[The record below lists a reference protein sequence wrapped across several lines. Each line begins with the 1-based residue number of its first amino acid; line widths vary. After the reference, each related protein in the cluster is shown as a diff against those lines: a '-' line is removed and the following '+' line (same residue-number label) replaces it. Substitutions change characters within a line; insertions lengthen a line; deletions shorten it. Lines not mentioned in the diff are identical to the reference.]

1 MTQKAAAEIPPCVR
15 IVVAFIFLA
24 MVIQGAASE

>member
-1 MTQKAAAEIPPCVR
+1 VQAPCVR